1 MRRQEE
7 GPFRLKGLGG
17 GGGWGG
23 VVVVLPLIGDA
34 GVASGPAPAGTD
46 RETSHKSRWTV

>member
-17 GGGWGG
+17 GRGG
-23 VVVVLPLIGDA
+23 VVVLPRIGDA

-46 RETSHKSRWTV
+46 RETSHKSRWIV

>member
-7 GPFRLKGLGG
+7 GPFRLKGWGVG
-17 GGGWGG
+17 GG
-23 VVVVLPLIGDA
+23 VVVLPRSGDA

-46 RETSHKSRWTV
+46 RETSHKSH